1 MCDFSQFI
9 PDVDP
14 YFIPNAGTYKL
25 IEAVVADKVFFPV
38 YIYGLSGIGKT
49 MNVEQACAANKR
61 PMFRAQI
68 TRDTNNE
75 DLIGAYSLEQGN
87 TVWKDGPVLK
97 AYRSGGVLLLDEID
111 LNPTLMILQGVLEN
125 KPLFVTQTGELVKP
139 KQGFTVFAT
148 GNTKGDGGD
157 AKYVGTSVLND
168 AFLERFVTIIEHKLP
183 TIAVEKRIIDR
194 FCKVEGI
201 ELDADLYDNFLRWI
215 ELVRKSYTDENIESY
230 ISSRRIQYILRVYKM
245 TGDFKNSLKIVLARY
260 PQITSDALFK
270 TWNAIN
276 G

>member
-1 MCDFSQFI
+1 MEDFSQFI
-9 PDVDP
+9 PDKDP
-14 YFIPNAGTYKL
+14 YFVPNAGTYKL
-25 IEAVVADKVFFPV
+25 IDAVVSDRVFFPV

-49 MNVEQACAANKR
+49 LNIEQACALNQR
-61 PMFRAQI
+61 PMFRCQI

-75 DLIGAYSLEQGN
+75 DLIGAYSLENGN
-87 TVWKDGPVLK
+87 TVWKDGPVLR

-125 KPLFVTQTGELVKP
+125 KPLYITQTGELAKP
-139 KQGFTVFAT
+139 KEGFTVFAT

-157 AKYVGTSVLND
+157 AKFVGTSVLND
-168 AFLERFVTIIEHKLP
+168 AFLERFVTILEHKLP

-194 FCKVEGI
+194 FCKVENI
-201 ELDADLYDNFLRWI
+201 NLDADLYDNFLRWI
-215 ELVRKSYTDENIESY
+215 EIVRKNYTDENIDFY

-245 TGDFKNSLKIVLARY
+245 TGDFNNSLKIVLARY
-260 PQITSDALFK
+260 PDVTSDALFK
-270 TWNAIN
+270 TWKAIN